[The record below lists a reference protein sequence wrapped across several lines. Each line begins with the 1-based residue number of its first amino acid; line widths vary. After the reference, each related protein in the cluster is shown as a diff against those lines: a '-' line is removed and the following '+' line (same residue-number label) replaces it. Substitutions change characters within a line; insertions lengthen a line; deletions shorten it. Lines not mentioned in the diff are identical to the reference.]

1 MKLDQLR
8 KIIREEVK
16 AAVKEELQDMLN
28 EAVKIASVPN
38 KMQPAPIAGHTSWSA
53 PKKKQPVQ
61 ISGDPIMEM
70 LNQTRASM
78 TGEEYKN
85 IMTATSDMVV
95 KPNFQSAGIDTE
107 TVVGGPQPGI
117 DISKLDFVSK
127 AKAVL
132 DASNKKDKERFGV

>member
-8 KIIREEVK
+8 KIIREEVR

-28 EAVKIASVPN
+28 EAVQIASSPT
-38 KMQPAPIAGHTSWSA
+38 KIQPAPKAGTTSWSA
-53 PKKKQPVQ
+53 PKSKPVQ
-61 ISGDPIMEM
+61 SISGDPIMEM

-78 TGEEYKN
+78 TGDEYKN
-85 IMTATSDMVV
+85 IMTATSDMVSR
-95 KPNFQSAGIDTE
+95 PNFQMAGSDE
-107 TVVGGPQPGI
+107 AVFSGPQPGL

-132 DASNKKDKERFGV
+132 DASNKKDKERFVV